1 MSNDPNLTFQG
12 VKKRNTFT
20 SLSAAK
26 LYFNARNVGS
36 PSTYRAQLK
45 QNYENLS
52 IEVGDPTH
60 ANLLVF
66 NGKKQVSFATHS
78 SSS

>member
-26 LYFNARNVGS
+26 LYFNARDVSS
-36 PSTYRAQLK
+36 PSTYRAQLEE
-45 QNYENLS
+45 NYENLP

-66 NGKKQVSFATHS
+66 NGKKQVSFAIQS